1 MQSVVGVRAAGE
13 VNCRGGL
20 MEERSAAQDAIA
32 MLTASEHG
40 YGSRQILEYSDV
52 DPRAVAQVLTGSL
65 LAEIEMRVGC

>member
-13 VNCRGGL
+13 VNWGGL